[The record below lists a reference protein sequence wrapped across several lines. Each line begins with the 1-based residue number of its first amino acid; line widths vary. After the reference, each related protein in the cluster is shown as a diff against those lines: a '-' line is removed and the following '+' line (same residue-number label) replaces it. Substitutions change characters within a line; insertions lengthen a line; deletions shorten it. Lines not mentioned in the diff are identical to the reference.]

1 MGLNKNRVKKLEE
14 NSTQSNEQNSLGLLI
29 DGIVSF
35 NDREY
40 KKEEFEKLYPDVEL
54 IIIEFKQN
62 PRNEC

>member
-14 NSTQSNEQNSLGLLI
+14 SSTQSNEQNSFGLLI

-54 IIIEFKQN
+54 IIVEFK
-62 PRNEC
+62 